1 MMVPQPVMG
10 PGMMMPIPAG
20 MIMIPQPLGPN
31 LFMALPPAGI
41 NMMMP
46 LPPPVMMGHPGLG
59 PGAGAGVG
67 GEDANYNG
75 GGWGGGDDDN
85 DDAPWNQFHEEQWHD
100 VDFTPI
106 TNNRYVLSVIL
117 GKIPL
122 LDAAPLQRV
131 CSLWKGIIVQRLEA
145 REENQL
151 KRSILG
157 DPSSRTWVI
166 TAEVEKCPPV
176 TWFVIAPSRAHVI
189 KAVLHYPERFTH
201 NYIRLVSSIISQAA
215 EADNDMEQH
224 NYGNRPLPAR
234 DGRRRISE
242 ATIQAMWRVYDA
254 MDHDDAPHWAQN
266 NPNINNDDRTRSP
279 SFISHFDWDKSDLL
293 AALRLFPVDSFSECI
308 RLGRVMQGN
317 VISIEPLQQKN
328 VYDASN
334 MIV

>member
-1 MMVPQPVMG
+1 MG
-10 PGMMMPIPAG
+10 AAGMLMPFPPGMVM
-20 MIMIPQPLGPN
+20 PQPLGPN
-31 LFMALPPAGI
+31 LMMPIQPGGP

-46 LPPPVMMGHPGLG
+46 LPHPVMMGQPGLG
-59 PGAGAGVG
+59 AGVPHAVPLLVG
-67 GEDANYNG
+67 AGEDANYSG
-75 GGWGGGDDDN
+75 GGWGGGED
-85 DDAPWNQFHEEQWHD
+85 DDAPWNEHYHGREEQWHD

-106 TNNRYVLSVIL
+106 TNNRHVLSVIL

-122 LDAAPLQRV
+122 LDATPLQRV

-157 DPSSRTWVI
+157 SPSSHTWVI

-201 NYIRLVSSIISQAA
+201 SYIRLVSSVISQAA
-215 EADNDMEQH
+215 EADNEMEQH
-224 NYGNRPLPAR
+224 NYGNRPLPPR

-254 MDHDDAPHWAQN
+254 MDHNDVPHWAQN
-266 NPNINNDDRTRSP
+266 NPKFNYDDRTSPP
-279 SFISHFDWDKSDLL
+279 SFISHFDWSKPALL

-308 RLGRVMQGN
+308 RLGHVMQGN
-317 VISIEPLQQKN
+317 VITIEPLQQKN